1 MPFARID
8 FYEINEKVY
17 FGEITFYPASGF
29 EGFKPEEW
37 DLKLGEWIKLPTG
50 GGYRLK
56 SDDFLY

>member
-29 EGFKPEEW
+29 EGFNPKEW
-37 DLKLGEWIKLPTG
+37 DLKLGEWIKLPRG
-50 GGYRLK
+50 GGT
-56 SDDFLY
+56 D